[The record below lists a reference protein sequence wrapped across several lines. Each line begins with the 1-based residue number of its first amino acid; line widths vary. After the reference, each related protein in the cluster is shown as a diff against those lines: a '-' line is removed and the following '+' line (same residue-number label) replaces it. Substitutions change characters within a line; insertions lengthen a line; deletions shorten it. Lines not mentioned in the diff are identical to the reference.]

1 VGLELNNDWHTP
13 VYSDYNREAYCIS
26 DGRQQLTDIYV
37 YRWSEMN
44 ITRYV
49 LASVSHYELNVILD
63 LGLDRKAKI
72 FGLALKS
79 MALILS

>member
-1 VGLELNNDWHTP
+1 
-13 VYSDYNREAYCIS
+13 
-26 DGRQQLTDIYV
+26 
-37 YRWSEMN
+37 MN